1 MSTSNQ
7 EINNSTMRKD
17 PYQILKVHPSAK
29 LEEIKKA
36 YRKLVKIHH
45 PDKGGDS
52 AIMLE
57 VNSAWETLKKTHK
70 DLHLN
75 KVNDSKVYKQ
85 NEYKRETNN
94 YSKPEDI
101 KKWFQSIYLP
111 IDKLLGQ
118 IINPLGS
125 KIRELSADPY
135 DQLLMDSFCLYLEE
149 SKNKITKIKKI
160 YTSLVS
166 PSIIRD
172 FSLDLYHCLSHVE
185 DALNELELYTMGY
198 VDNYLHDGKAMIAIA
213 KKKRKF
219 LQSNKKEWLIL

>member
-1 MSTSNQ
+1 MS
-7 EINNSTMRKD
+7 KD

-52 AIMLE
+52 AVMLE
-57 VNSAWETLKKTHK
+57 VNSAWEILKKKHK
-70 DLHLN
+70 DLNLN
-75 KVNDSKVYKQ
+75 KVNNSKLYTQ
-85 NEYKRETNN
+85 NEYKREANN
-94 YSKPEDI
+94 HSKPEDL
-101 KKWFQSIYLP
+101 KKWFQNIYLP

-125 KIRELSADPY
+125 KIRDLSADPY
-135 DQLLMDSFCLYLEE
+135 DEILMDSFCLYLEQ

-160 YTSLVS
+160 YTSFAC

-185 DALNELELYTMGY
+185 DGINELERYTMGY
-198 VDNYLHDGKAMIAIA
+198 VDNYLHDGKAMIAFA

-219 LQSNKKEWLIL
+219 LQSNKKEWLHL

>member
-1 MSTSNQ
+1 
-7 EINNSTMRKD
+7 MRKD
-17 PYQILKVHPSAK
+17 PYQILKVHPSSK

-36 YRKLVKIHH
+36 YRELVKIHH

-57 VNSAWETLKKTHK
+57 VNSAWEILKKKHK
-70 DLHLN
+70 DLNLD
-75 KVNDSKVYKQ
+75 KVSNSKANNQK
-85 NEYKRETNN
+85 EYKRETNN
-94 YSKPEDI
+94 YSKTEDI
-101 KKWFQSIYLP
+101 KNWIQNIYLP

-125 KIRELSADPY
+125 KIKDLSADPY
-135 DQLLMDSFCLYLEE
+135 DQILMDSFCLYLEK
-149 SKNKITKIKKI
+149 SKKKITQIKKI
-160 YTSLVS
+160 YTSLAS

-185 DALNELELYTMGY
+185 DGINELDRYTMGY
-198 VDNYLHDGKAMIAIA
+198 VDNYLHDGKSMIALA

-219 LQSNKKEWLIL
+219 LQTNKKEWLIL

>member
-1 MSTSNQ
+1 MS
-7 EINNSTMRKD
+7 KD

-57 VNSAWETLKKTHK
+57 VNSAWEILKKKHK
-70 DLHLN
+70 DLNLN
-75 KVNDSKVYKQ
+75 KVNNSKLYNQ

-94 YSKPEDI
+94 HSKPEDL
-101 KKWFQSIYLP
+101 KKWFQNVYIP

-125 KIRELSADPY
+125 KIRDLSADPY
-135 DQLLMDSFCLYLEE
+135 DEILMDSFCLYLEQ
-149 SKNKITKIKKI
+149 SKNKITKIKEI
-160 YTSLVS
+160 YTSFAC

-185 DALNELELYTMGY
+185 DGINELERYTMGY
-198 VDNYLHDGKAMIAIA
+198 VDNYLHDGKAMISLA

-219 LQSNKKEWLIL
+219 LQSKKKEWLIL

>member
-1 MSTSNQ
+1 MN
-7 EINNSTMRKD
+7 KD
-17 PYQILKVHPSAK
+17 PYQILKVDPSAK

-52 AIMLE
+52 KVMLE
-57 VNSAWETLKKTHK
+57 INSAWEILKKEHRNPS
-70 DLHLN
+70 LN
-75 KVNDSKVYKQ
+75 KFENLKVYNQKQ
-85 NEYKRETNN
+85 YKKDTND
-94 YSKPEDI
+94 YSKSEDI
-101 KKWFQSIYLP
+101 KKWFHNIYLP

-125 KIRELSADPY
+125 KIRDLSADPY
-135 DQLLMDSFCLYLEE
+135 DQLLMDSFCLYLEK

-160 YTSLVS
+160 YISFAS

-185 DALNELELYTMGY
+185 DGINELERYTMGY

-219 LQSNKKEWLIL
+219 LQNNKKEWLIL

>member
-1 MSTSNQ
+1 
-7 EINNSTMRKD
+7 MRKA

-52 AIMLE
+52 AVMLE
-57 VNSAWETLKKTHK
+57 VNSAWETLKKKHK
-70 DLHLN
+70 DLNLN
-75 KVNDSKVYKQ
+75 KVNNSKVYKQ
-85 NEYKRETNN
+85 NEYKRETKN

-101 KKWFQSIYLP
+101 KKWFQVVYLP

-125 KIRELSADPY
+125 KIRDLSADPY
-135 DQLLMDSFCLYLEE
+135 DQILMDSFCLYLDE

-160 YTSLVS
+160 YTSFRS

-185 DALNELELYTMGY
+185 DGINELERYTLGY

-213 KKKRKF
+213 KRKRKF
-219 LQSNKKEWLIL
+219 LQSNKKEWIIL

>member
-1 MSTSNQ
+1 MK
-7 EINNSTMRKD
+7 KD
-17 PYQILKVHPSAK
+17 PYQILKVNPSAK

-52 AIMLE
+52 SVMLE
-57 VNSAWETLKKTHK
+57 VNSAWEILKQKHK
-70 DLHLN
+70 DINLN
-75 KVNDSKVYKQ
+75 KAKETKIYNN
-85 NEYKRETNN
+85 NEYKVKTDN
-94 YSKPEDI
+94 YSKSEDI
-101 KKWFQSIYLP
+101 KNWFQNIYIP

-118 IINPLGS
+118 IINPLSS
-125 KIRELSADPY
+125 KIRDLSADPY
-135 DQLLMDSFCLYLEE
+135 DQILMDSFCSYLEK
-149 SKNKITKIKKI
+149 SKNKTTKIKKI
-160 YTSLVS
+160 YTSFAS

-172 FSLDLYHCLSHVE
+172 FSLDLYHCFSHVE
-185 DALNELELYTMGY
+185 DGLNELERYTMGY

>member
-1 MSTSNQ
+1 M
-7 EINNSTMRKD
+7 IKD

-29 LEEIKKA
+29 LEDIKKA

-52 AIMLE
+52 AVMLE
-57 VNSAWETLKKTHK
+57 INSAWEILKKKHK
-70 DLHLN
+70 DLNFN
-75 KVNDSKVYKQ
+75 KFNNSKVYNQ
-85 NEYKRETNN
+85 NEYKRESNN
-94 YSKPEDI
+94 YSNSEDI
-101 KKWFQSIYLP
+101 KKWFKNIYLP

-118 IINPLGS
+118 IMNPLSS

-135 DQLLMDSFCLYLEE
+135 DQILMDSFCLYLEE
-149 SKNKITKIKKI
+149 SKKKITKIKKI
-160 YTSLVS
+160 YTSFAS

-185 DALNELELYTMGY
+185 DGINELERYTMGY

-213 KKKRKF
+213 KKERKF

>member
-1 MSTSNQ
+1 MS
-7 EINNSTMRKD
+7 KD

-52 AIMLE
+52 AVMLE
-57 VNSAWETLKKTHK
+57 VNSAWEILKKKHK
-70 DLHLN
+70 DLNLN
-75 KVNDSKVYKQ
+75 KVNNSKLYNQ
-85 NEYKRETNN
+85 NEYKREANN
-94 YSKPEDI
+94 HSKPEDL
-101 KKWFQSIYLP
+101 KKWFQNVYIP

-125 KIRELSADPY
+125 KIRDLSADPY
-135 DQLLMDSFCLYLEE
+135 DEILMDSFCLYLEQ
-149 SKNKITKIKKI
+149 SKNKITKIKEI
-160 YTSLVS
+160 YTSFAC

-185 DALNELELYTMGY
+185 DGINELERYTMGY
-198 VDNYLHDGKAMIAIA
+198 VDNYLHDGKAMIAFA

-219 LQSNKKEWLIL
+219 LQSNKKEWLHL

>member
-1 MSTSNQ
+1 MS
-7 EINNSTMRKD
+7 KD

-52 AIMLE
+52 AVMLE
-57 VNSAWETLKKTHK
+57 VNSAWEILKKKHK
-70 DLHLN
+70 DLNLN
-75 KVNDSKVYKQ
+75 KLNNSKLYNQ

-94 YSKPEDI
+94 HSKPEDL
-101 KKWFQSIYLP
+101 KKWFQNVYIP

-125 KIRELSADPY
+125 KIRDLSADPY
-135 DQLLMDSFCLYLEE
+135 DEILMDSFCLYLEK
-149 SKNKITKIKKI
+149 SKNKITKIKEI
-160 YTSLVS
+160 YTSFAC

-185 DALNELELYTMGY
+185 DGINELERFTMGY

-219 LQSNKKEWLIL
+219 LQSNKKEWLHL

>member
-1 MSTSNQ
+1 MS
-7 EINNSTMRKD
+7 KD
-17 PYQILKVHPSAK
+17 PYKILKVHPSAK
-29 LEEIKKA
+29 LEDIKQA

-52 AIMLE
+52 ARMLE
-57 VNSAWETLKKTHK
+57 VNSAWEILKKKHK
-70 DLHLN
+70 DLDLD
-75 KVNDSKVYKQ
+75 KVNNSKVYNH

-94 YSKPEDI
+94 YSKSEDL
-101 KKWFQSIYLP
+101 KKWFHNIYLP

-125 KIRELSADPY
+125 KIKDLSADPY
-135 DQLLMDSFCLYLEE
+135 DQILMDNFCLYLEK

-160 YTSLVS
+160 YTSYAS

-185 DALNELELYTMGY
+185 DGINELERYTMGY
-198 VDNYLHDGKAMIAIA
+198 VDDYLHDGKAMIALA

>member
-1 MSTSNQ
+1 MS
-7 EINNSTMRKD
+7 KD

-52 AIMLE
+52 AVMLE
-57 VNSAWETLKKTHK
+57 VNSAWEILKKKHK
-70 DLHLN
+70 DLNLN
-75 KVNDSKVYKQ
+75 KVNNSKLYNQ

-94 YSKPEDI
+94 HSKPEDL
-101 KKWFQSIYLP
+101 KKWFQNVYIP

-125 KIRELSADPY
+125 KIRDLSADPY
-135 DQLLMDSFCLYLEE
+135 DEILMDSFCLYLEQ
-149 SKNKITKIKKI
+149 SKNKITKIKEI
-160 YTSLVS
+160 YTSFAC

-185 DALNELELYTMGY
+185 DGINELERYTMGY

>member
-1 MSTSNQ
+1 MS
-7 EINNSTMRKD
+7 KD

-52 AIMLE
+52 AVMLE
-57 VNSAWETLKKTHK
+57 VNSAWEILKKKHK
-70 DLHLN
+70 DLNLN
-75 KVNDSKVYKQ
+75 KVNNSKLYTQ
-85 NEYKRETNN
+85 NEYKREANN
-94 YSKPEDI
+94 HSKPEDL
-101 KKWFQSIYLP
+101 KKWFQNVYIP

-125 KIRELSADPY
+125 KIRDLSADPY
-135 DQLLMDSFCLYLEE
+135 DEILMDSFCLYLEQ
-149 SKNKITKIKKI
+149 SKNKITKIKEI
-160 YTSLVS
+160 YTSFAC

-185 DALNELELYTMGY
+185 DGINELERYTMGY

>member
-1 MSTSNQ
+1 MN
-7 EINNSTMRKD
+7 KD

-45 PDKGGDS
+45 PDTGGDS
-52 AIMLE
+52 AVMLE
-57 VNSAWETLKKTHK
+57 VNSAWAILKKKHK
-70 DLHLN
+70 DLNSN
-75 KVNDSKVYKQ
+75 KVNNSKVYNQ

-94 YSKPEDI
+94 YSKSEDL
-101 KKWFQSIYLP
+101 KKWFQNIYLP

-118 IINPLGS
+118 IINPLSS
-125 KIRELSADPY
+125 KIKDLSADPY
-135 DQLLMDSFCLYLEE
+135 DQVLMDTFCIYLEQ

-160 YTSLVS
+160 YTSFVC
-166 PSIIRD
+166 PSTIRH

-185 DALNELELYTMGY
+185 DGINELERYTMGY
-198 VDNYLHDGKAMIAIA
+198 VDNYLHDGKAMIALA

-219 LQSNKKEWLIL
+219 LQRNKKELQIL

>member
-1 MSTSNQ
+1 MS
-7 EINNSTMRKD
+7 KD
-17 PYQILKVHPSAK
+17 PYQILKIHPNAK
-29 LEEIKKA
+29 LEEIKTA

-52 AIMLE
+52 AVMLE
-57 VNSAWETLKKTHK
+57 VNSAWEILKKKHK
-70 DLHLN
+70 DLNLN
-75 KVNDSKVYKQ
+75 KVNNSKLYNQ

-94 YSKPEDI
+94 HSKPEDL
-101 KKWFQSIYLP
+101 KKWFQNVYIP

-125 KIRELSADPY
+125 KIRDLSADPY
-135 DQLLMDSFCLYLEE
+135 DQILMDSFCLYLEE

-160 YTSLVS
+160 YTSFRS

-185 DALNELELYTMGY
+185 DGINELERYTMGY

-213 KKKRKF
+213 KRKRKF
-219 LQSNKKEWLIL
+219 LQSNKKEWIIL

>member
-1 MSTSNQ
+1 MS
-7 EINNSTMRKD
+7 KD

-52 AIMLE
+52 AVMLE
-57 VNSAWETLKKTHK
+57 VNSAWEILKKKHK
-70 DLHLN
+70 DLNLN
-75 KVNDSKVYKQ
+75 KVNNSKLYNQ
-85 NEYKRETNN
+85 NEYKREVNN
-94 YSKPEDI
+94 HSKPEDL
-101 KKWFQSIYLP
+101 KKWFQNVYIP

-125 KIRELSADPY
+125 KIRDLSADPY
-135 DQLLMDSFCLYLEE
+135 DEILMDSFCLYLEQ

-160 YTSLVS
+160 YTSFAC

-185 DALNELELYTMGY
+185 DGINELERYTMGY
-198 VDNYLHDGKAMIAIA
+198 VDNYLHDGKAMIAFA
-213 KKKRKF
+213 KKKRNF
-219 LQSNKKEWLIL
+219 LHSNKKEWLHL

>member
-1 MSTSNQ
+1 M
-7 EINNSTMRKD
+7 IKD

-52 AIMLE
+52 AVMLE
-57 VNSAWETLKKTHK
+57 INSAWEILKKKHK
-70 DLHLN
+70 DLNFN
-75 KVNDSKVYKQ
+75 KVNNSKVYNQ
-85 NEYKRETNN
+85 NEYKRESNN
-94 YSKPEDI
+94 YSNSEDI
-101 KKWFQSIYLP
+101 KKWFQNIYLP

-118 IINPLGS
+118 IMNPLIS
-125 KIRELSADPY
+125 KIRDLSADPY
-135 DQLLMDSFCLYLEE
+135 DQILMDSFCLYLEE
-149 SKNKITKIKKI
+149 SKKKITKIKKI
-160 YTSLVS
+160 YTSFAS

-185 DALNELELYTMGY
+185 DGINELERYTMGY

-213 KKKRKF
+213 KKERKF
-219 LQSNKKEWLIL
+219 LKSNKKEWLIL

>member
-1 MSTSNQ
+1 MS
-7 EINNSTMRKD
+7 KD

-52 AIMLE
+52 AVMLE
-57 VNSAWETLKKTHK
+57 VNSAWEILKKKHK
-70 DLHLN
+70 DLNLN
-75 KVNDSKVYKQ
+75 KVNNSKLYNQ

-94 YSKPEDI
+94 HSKPEDL
-101 KKWFQSIYLP
+101 KKWFQNVYIP

-125 KIRELSADPY
+125 KIRDLSADPY
-135 DQLLMDSFCLYLEE
+135 DEILMESFCLYLEK
-149 SKNKITKIKKI
+149 SKNKITKIKEI
-160 YTSLVS
+160 YTSFAC

-185 DALNELELYTMGY
+185 DGINELERFTMGY

-219 LQSNKKEWLIL
+219 LQSNKKEWLHL

>member
-1 MSTSNQ
+1 MS
-7 EINNSTMRKD
+7 KD

-52 AIMLE
+52 AVMLE
-57 VNSAWETLKKTHK
+57 VNSAWEILKKKHK
-70 DLHLN
+70 NLNLN
-75 KVNDSKVYKQ
+75 KINNSKTYSQ
-85 NEYKRETNN
+85 NGYKRKTKN
-94 YSKPEDI
+94 YSKSEDI
-101 KKWFQSIYLP
+101 KKWFQNIYLP

-125 KIRELSADPY
+125 KIKDLSADPY
-135 DQLLMDSFCLYLEE
+135 DEILMDSFCLYLEQ

-160 YTSLVS
+160 YTSFAC

-185 DALNELELYTMGY
+185 DGLNELERYTMGY

-213 KKKRKF
+213 KKKRKL
-219 LQSNKKEWLIL
+219 LQINKKEWPIL

>member
-1 MSTSNQ
+1 MS
-7 EINNSTMRKD
+7 KD

-45 PDKGGDS
+45 PDKGGN
-52 AIMLE
+52 AAVMLE
-57 VNSAWETLKKTHK
+57 VNSAWEILKKKHK
-70 DLHLN
+70 DLNLN
-75 KVNDSKVYKQ
+75 KVNNSKLYNQ
-85 NEYKRETNN
+85 NEYKREANN
-94 YSKPEDI
+94 HSKPEDL
-101 KKWFQSIYLP
+101 KKWFQNIYLP

-118 IINPLGS
+118 IINPLGA
-125 KIRELSADPY
+125 KIRDLSADPY
-135 DQLLMDSFCLYLEE
+135 DEILMDSFCLYLEQ

-160 YTSLVS
+160 YTSFAC

-185 DALNELELYTMGY
+185 DGINELERYTMGY
-198 VDNYLHDGKAMIAIA
+198 VDNYLHDGKAMIAFA

-219 LQSNKKEWLIL
+219 LQSNKKEWFHL

>member
-1 MSTSNQ
+1 MS
-7 EINNSTMRKD
+7 KD

-52 AIMLE
+52 AVMLE
-57 VNSAWETLKKTHK
+57 VNSAWEILKKKHK
-70 DLHLN
+70 DLNLN
-75 KVNDSKVYKQ
+75 KVNNSKVYKQ
-85 NEYKRETNN
+85 NEYKRESNN
-94 YSKPEDI
+94 YSKSEDI

-125 KIRELSADPY
+125 KIRDLSADPY
-135 DQLLMDSFCLYLEE
+135 DQILMDSFCLYLEE

-160 YTSLVS
+160 YTSLGS

-185 DALNELELYTMGY
+185 DGINELERYTMGY
-198 VDNYLHDGKAMIAIA
+198 VDNYLHDGKAMIALA
-213 KKKRKF
+213 KKRRKF

>member
-1 MSTSNQ
+1 MK
-7 EINNSTMRKD
+7 KD
-17 PYQILKVHPSAK
+17 PYQILKVHPNAK

-52 AIMLE
+52 SVMLE
-57 VNSAWETLKKTHK
+57 VISAWEILKQKHK
-70 DLHLN
+70 DLNLN
-75 KVNDSKVYKQ
+75 KVKETEIYNN
-85 NEYKRETNN
+85 NEYKVKTNN
-94 YSKPEDI
+94 YSKSEDI
-101 KKWFQSIYLP
+101 KNWFQNIYIP

-118 IINPLGS
+118 IINPLSS
-125 KIRELSADPY
+125 KIRDLSADPY
-135 DQLLMDSFCLYLEE
+135 DQILMDSFCSYLEK
-149 SKNKITKIKKI
+149 SKNKTTKIKKI
-160 YTSLVS
+160 YTSFAS

-172 FSLDLYHCLSHVE
+172 FSLDLYHCFSHVE
-185 DALNELELYTMGY
+185 DGLNELERYTMGY